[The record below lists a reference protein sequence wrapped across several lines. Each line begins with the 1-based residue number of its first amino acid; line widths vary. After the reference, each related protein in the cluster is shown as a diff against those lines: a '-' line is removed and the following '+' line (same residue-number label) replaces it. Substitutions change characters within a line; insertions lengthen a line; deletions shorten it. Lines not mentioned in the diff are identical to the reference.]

1 MLAACCG
8 GAVQPGPVLGNPCIS
23 DGCDSL
29 GAQLNVS
36 YPYRLSTHCGV
47 LEIRFDGRVFY
58 LESINPADVLMG
70 LDQPE
75 DIGTMVLLSAHL
87 AVFQDA
93 AAHTIRFVDSPPG
106 LIGTAYPFTVHI
118 YPGDRLIDVRFAGR
132 TWHTMGTLPG
142 VSDPP
147 YGNGRDTST
156 AVAGR
161 MTLVSGSRATFMT
174 PNGTTVEFVLTNPP
188 LGCD

>member
-1 MLAACCG
+1 
-8 GAVQPGPVLGNPCIS
+8 
-23 DGCDSL
+23 
-29 GAQLNVS
+29 
-36 YPYRLSTHCGV
+36 LSTHCGV

-58 LESINPADVLMG
+58 LESINPADVLVG

-93 AAHTIRFVDSPPG
+93 AAHSIRFVDSPPG
-106 LIGTAYPFTVHI
+106 LIGKAYAFTVYV

-132 TWHTMGTLPG
+132 PWHALGTLPG
-142 VSDPP
+142 VSGPP

-156 AVAGR
+156 AVAGL
-161 MTLVSGSRATFMT
+161 MTLVSGSRATFLT
-174 PNGTTVEFVLTNPP
+174 PNGSTVEFVRTNPVP
-188 LGCD
+188 GCD